1 MDFIVGVLWTHT
13 FPLHVVAVSKLVT
26 GIPLRIDVWFHC
38 KVSAFLVIFFLQF
51 SSGLLVIMSLE
62 KFLVLHFPLK
72 KSNFSTVKIAK
83 RMSIGLAVFYAL
95 INCPMIYLY
104 EPFDTPFGKVCSVA
118 KSNIKYH
125 SIYFKG
131 ASVMYSFIPFVFIGI
146 ANVAIIYKFM
156 NVKFIRGHGSTSST
170 NQALSRAGMRG
181 TAILI
186 TVSLTFL
193 FLTAPV
199 SFYGAFMG
207 TIRPTLLFSVLEAS
221 GNLNHAIKLCFILY
235 SGYQIS
241 TWVDCSI
248 KMLQKRK
255 TRKIG
260 LQEVWKMQKI

>member
-1 MDFIVGVLWTHT
+1 
-13 FPLHVVAVSKLVT
+13 
-26 GIPLRIDVWFHC
+26 
-38 KVSAFLVIFFLQF
+38 
-51 SSGLLVIMSLE
+51 
-62 KFLVLHFPLK
+62 
-72 KSNFSTVKIAK
+72 
-83 RMSIGLAVFYAL
+83 MSIGLAIFYVL
-95 INCPMIYLY
+95 INCPMIYFY

-156 NVKFIRGHGSTSST
+156 NVKFIRGHGSTFST
-170 NQALSRAGMRG
+170 NQALSRAGMKG

-221 GNLNHAIKLCFILY
+221 GNLNHAINSVLYCIVGTKFRHELMALLRCSKKGKQENRSAGSLKNAEEITSVTVIFPVQNGWKYSNIHIAYNANSLSSFEDCINHAPCSMGEYISGHQVCFALCTFFCLE
-235 SGYQIS
+235 
-241 TWVDCSI
+241 
-248 KMLQKRK
+248 L
-255 TRKIG
+255 
-260 LQEVWKMQKI
+260 